1 MLCVLWRKMDVVF
14 AAVGIV
20 CTKAVVVP
28 SVLALVAVIWVLNL
42 RQTAK
47 FIRVRSL
54 SGIEQQR
61 SQS

>member
-1 MLCVLWRKMDVVF
+1 MDVVF

-20 CTKAVVVP
+20 CTKAVVVS

>member
-1 MLCVLWRKMDVVF
+1 MDVVF
-14 AAVGIV
+14 AAVGVV

-28 SVLALVAVIWVLNL
+28 SLLALVAVIWVLNL